1 MDSHFEYT
9 DWSERIHLDPD
20 DVVKQL
26 QLRSELTANLAPDDS
41 LYPAWMIADDIDEQA
56 RARLEQHLPSRNIL
70 RGSLG
75 SFQSAPFKSKAI
87 LRMDP
92 DLGLMSCFE
101 PAARSV
107 MPQSE
112 TRKIVV
118 IRPSDGILVAAQQD
132 GRKTCFPREA
142 IILDATEETTFIA
155 TGVSRFDCFILSA
168 AADPKSVVAIDKM
181 ARISQDNGALI
192 VLGHYAAALMRGLLP
207 MDSSTLSSLATD
219 YMRSLVSAM
228 IDAAALTPNLPR
240 NGLAKSQPN
249 LIAIKADIE
258 VRLAQKDMSLTSFAT
273 TRGVTVRHLQ
283 KLFEAEGRTFS
294 DYVLERRL
302 ERARQLLLN
311 LAATPRPI
319 SSIAFDLGFG
329 DLSYF
334 NRTFKKRFGTTPR
347 ETRRRSIALIN
358 ASNATD

>member
-1 MDSHFEYT
+1 M
-9 DWSERIHLDPD
+9 L
-20 DVVKQL
+20 
-26 QLRSELTANLAPDDS
+26 
-41 LYPAWMIADDIDEQA
+41 ADDIDEAQ
-56 RARLEQHLPSRNIL
+56 RTRLEQHLPSKSAL

-87 LRMDP
+87 LRMTP

-118 IRPSDGILVAAQQD
+118 IRPSDGILVAEQQD
-132 GRKTCFPREA
+132 RRKTCFQREA

-155 TGVSRFDCFILSA
+155 TGVSRFDCFILSEE
-168 AADPKSVVAIDKM
+168 ADPQGIVNINRM
-181 ARISQDNGALI
+181 ERINQDNGALI

-207 MDSSTLSSLATD
+207 MDSAALASLAKD

-228 IDAAALTPNLPR
+228 IDIARLTPDLPR
-240 NGLAKSQPN
+240 NGLNRTQPS

-258 VRLAQKDMSLTSFAT
+258 VRLAEKDLSLTGFAT
-273 TRGVTVRHLQ
+273 ARGVTVRHLQ

-311 LAATPRPI
+311 SVAAPRTI
-319 SSIAFDLGFG
+319 STIAFDLGFG

-334 NRTFKKRFGTTPR
+334 NRTFKKRFGITPR
-347 ETRRRSIALIN
+347 ETRARSIALVN
-358 ASNATD
+358 ASGTAD

>member
-20 DVVKQL
+20 DVVKRR
-26 QLRSELTANLAPDDS
+26 QLRSESDADLAPDAS
-41 LYPAWMIADDIDEQA
+41 LQPVWMVADDIEEAQ
-56 RARLEQHLPSRNIL
+56 RARLEQHLPSKSVL
-70 RGSLG
+70 RSSLG

-87 LRMDP
+87 LRMRP

-112 TRKIVV
+112 TRKILV
-118 IRPSDGILVAAQQD
+118 IRPSDGILVAEQQN
-132 GRKTCFPREA
+132 RRRTCFQREA
-142 IILDATEETTFIA
+142 IVLDTTEETTFIA
-155 TGVSRFDCFILSA
+155 TGVSRFDCFILPESA
-168 AADPKSVVAIDKM
+168 DRNAVRID
-181 ARISQDNGALI
+181 RIERIGQDNGALI

-207 MDSSTLSSLATD
+207 MDSAALASLATD

-228 IDAAALTPNLPR
+228 IDIAKLTPDLPR
-240 NGLAKSQPN
+240 SGLSKTQPS

-258 VRLAQKDMSLTSFAT
+258 VRLAEKDLSLTSFARA
-273 TRGVTVRHLQ
+273 RGVTVRHLQ

-311 LAATPRPI
+311 SVVVPRSI
-319 SSIAFDLGFG
+319 SAIAFDLGFG

-334 NRTFKKRFGTTPR
+334 NRTFKKRFGITPR
-347 ETRRRSIALIN
+347 ETRARSIALVN
-358 ASNATD
+358 ASDTAD

>member
-1 MDSHFEYT
+1 M
-9 DWSERIHLDPD
+9 
-20 DVVKQL
+20 V
-26 QLRSELTANLAPDDS
+26 
-41 LYPAWMIADDIDEQA
+41 ADDIDEAQ
-56 RARLEQHLPSRNIL
+56 RARLEKHLPSRNVL

-75 SFQSAPFKSKAI
+75 SFQLSTFKSKAI
-87 LRMDP
+87 LRMEP

-101 PAARSV
+101 PASRSV

-118 IRPSDGILVAAQQD
+118 IRPSDGILVAEQR
-132 GRKTCFPREA
+132 GRRRTCFQREA

-155 TGVSRFDCFILSA
+155 TGVSRFDCFILSE
-168 AADPKSVVAIDKM
+168 AADPRSIAKINRM
-181 ARISQDNGALI
+181 ERINQDNGALI

-207 MDSSTLSSLATD
+207 MDSAVLASLATD

-228 IDAAALTPNLPR
+228 IDIAKLTPDLPR
-240 NGLAKSQPN
+240 NGLSKTQPS

-258 VRLAQKDMSLTSFAT
+258 VRLDEKDLSLTSFAT
-273 TRGVTVRHLQ
+273 ARGITVKHLQ

-311 LAATPRPI
+311 PVAVPRPI
-319 SSIAFDLGFG
+319 STIAFDLGFG

-334 NRTFKKRFGTTPR
+334 NRTFKKRFGVTPR
-347 ETRRRSIALIN
+347 ETGREHRLGQCERHRRLTIACDACVKVRSVFQTCSVSPPLR
-358 ASNATD
+358 

>member
-1 MDSHFEYT
+1 M
-9 DWSERIHLDPD
+9 
-20 DVVKQL
+20 V
-26 QLRSELTANLAPDDS
+26 
-41 LYPAWMIADDIDEQA
+41 ADDIDEAQ
-56 RARLEQHLPSRNIL
+56 RARLEKHLPSRNVL

-75 SFQSAPFKSKAI
+75 SFQLATFKSKAI
-87 LRMDP
+87 LRMEP

-101 PAARSV
+101 PASRSV

-118 IRPSDGILVAAQQD
+118 IRPSDGILVAEQRD
-132 GRKTCFPREA
+132 RRRTCFQREA

-155 TGVSRFDCFILSA
+155 TGVSRFDCFVLSE
-168 AADPKSVVAIDKM
+168 ADPHNITTINRM
-181 ARISQDNGALI
+181 ERINQDNGALI
-192 VLGHYAAALMRGLLP
+192 VPGHYAAALMRGLLP
-207 MDSSTLSSLATD
+207 MDSTVLASLATD

-228 IDAAALTPNLPR
+228 IDIAKLTPDLPR
-240 NGLAKSQPN
+240 TGLGRAQSG

-258 VRLAQKDMSLTSFAT
+258 VRLAEKDLSLTSFAT
-273 TRGVTVRHLQ
+273 ARGVTVRHLQ

-311 LAATPRPI
+311 PVAVPRPI
-319 SSIAFDLGFG
+319 STIAFDLGFG

-334 NRTFKKRFGTTPR
+334 NRTFKKRFGVTPR
-347 ETRRRSIALIN
+347 ETRARSIALVN
-358 ASNATD
+358 ASDIAD